1 MTKLLANKKFKFALG
16 IILAFLLVVTL
27 IPAIHTAY
35 GEGEEQL
42 IDATTSV
49 VDTEGASSL
58 PEDSTST
65 DEGANDE
72 SDAATANEDGEL
84 EDAAEMSDEAT
95 EDAALSAQAERVG
108 VSWTGNTAPSTMEQ
122 RLM

>member
-42 IDATTSV
+42 IDAATSA
-49 VDTEGASSL
+49 VDTEGASGL

-84 EDAAEMSDEAT
+84 EDAAEMSH
-95 EDAALSAQAERVG
+95 
-108 VSWTGNTAPSTMEQ
+108 
-122 RLM
+122 

>member
-42 IDATTSV
+42 MQPLQWLTLRELQAFQKIQRAPMKALTMKAMLLLLMKM
-49 VDTEGASSL
+49 ESL
-58 PEDSTST
+58 KM
-65 DEGANDE
+65 
-72 SDAATANEDGEL
+72 L
-84 EDAAEMSDEAT
+84 
-95 EDAALSAQAERVG
+95 R
-108 VSWTGNTAPSTMEQ
+108 
-122 RLM
+122 R